1 MEGKEKEEIDRGLK
15 LLANSAV
22 IVLMAI
28 VFSKIFGYIYRIV
41 IARYF
46 GPDAYGLFS
55 LSIAIVGLL
64 VIFSLMGF
72 SEGIV
77 RYISFYRGK
86 NEINKIRYLYRFTFL
101 IVLLSS
107 VSISLI
113 LFFSSKYVSTSLF
126 NNDGLLIYL
135 KIFSFLIPFW
145 AFAIFFLSI
154 MRSFEKIKEI
164 SIIDSILQN
173 IFKVAILLLLIFFG
187 LNSNAII
194 FSFFFGVFATFI
206 LSYLYCKFELS
217 QIFLKTNLLKSM
229 RHRIFIDVISYSV
242 PMLFFGV
249 MISLFYWIDSF
260 ALGFFKSA
268 TEVGLYNSAVPIA
281 MLFNIAPEIFL
292 QLFFPLITKEY
303 SLKKFEFI
311 KKTSRQIG
319 KWIFM
324 INLPI
329 FILMFFFPE
338 FIIKLLF
345 GSE

>member
-164 SIIDSILQN
+164 SIIDSILTQM
-173 IFKVAILLLLIFFG
+173 
-187 LNSNAII
+187 
-194 FSFFFGVFATFI
+194 
-206 LSYLYCKFELS
+206 
-217 QIFLKTNLLKSM
+217 Q
-229 RHRIFIDVISYSV
+229 
-242 PMLFFGV
+242 
-249 MISLFYWIDSF
+249 
-260 ALGFFKSA
+260 
-268 TEVGLYNSAVPIA
+268 
-281 MLFNIAPEIFL
+281 
-292 QLFFPLITKEY
+292 
-303 SLKKFEFI
+303 
-311 KKTSRQIG
+311 
-319 KWIFM
+319 
-324 INLPI
+324 
-329 FILMFFFPE
+329 
-338 FIIKLLF
+338 
-345 GSE
+345 